1 MRRFLDAKHHVTALT
16 AAIFGLLCLPCL
28 LTPLLISVGFSSV
41 LLLVGT
47 WFVPLLLGLI
57 GASLVGFFLSY
68 RRHRNPL
75 PLVLA
80 AVSGVVVY
88 DSRYVAYNQNLTY
101 VAVVALLSAIGSD
114 WWVRRRAPDSRGCT
128 LDRNALTKKKGLV
141 T

>member
-1 MRRFLDAKHHVTALT
+1 MRISGTKHHIPALT

-28 LTPLLISVGFSSV
+28 LAPLLISAGLSSV

-47 WFVPLLLGLI
+47 WFVPVLLGLMGVSI
-57 GASLVGFFLSY
+57 VGFFLSY
-68 RRHRNPL
+68 RRHKNPL

-80 AVSGVVVY
+80 AASGVLVY

-101 VAVVALLSAIGSD
+101 VAVAALLGAIGLD
-114 WWVRRRAPDSRGCT
+114 WWVRKRTTDCGDCT
-128 LDRNALTKKKGLV
+128 IDRNTVTKKKGIV